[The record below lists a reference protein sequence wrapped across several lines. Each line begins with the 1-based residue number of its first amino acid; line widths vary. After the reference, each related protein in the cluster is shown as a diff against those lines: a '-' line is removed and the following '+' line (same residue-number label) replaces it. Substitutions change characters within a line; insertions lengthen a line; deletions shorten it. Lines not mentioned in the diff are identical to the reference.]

1 MITKE
6 EIANIRNE
14 ALRKIVVETEIE
26 EYDPDVHFTVLEY
39 ANALGISKQNAKI
52 KLDRRVKAG
61 ELETLMLRMPNQ
73 RIQRAYKAVVVIQAT
88 TA

>member
-39 ANALGISKQNAKI
+39 ANALGISK
-52 KLDRRVKAG
+52 
-61 ELETLMLRMPNQ
+61 
-73 RIQRAYKAVVVIQAT
+73 
-88 TA
+88 